1 VSAINP
7 LNLLRILSEVCGG
20 LRLGLPVSLALELA
34 ENFVSESWERLV
46 SVVCSGLGAAAGV

>member
-1 VSAINP
+1 
-7 LNLLRILSEVCGG
+7 

-46 SVVCSGLGAAAGV
+46 RVVCSGLGAAAGV